1 MSPKILKIKTYKI
14 KHRVIWGFNP
24 VTRVKSS
31 KKVYSRKNYK
41 VPSVSENMG

>member
-1 MSPKILKIKTYKI
+1 MSKKTLKIKVSEI
-14 KHRVIWGFNP
+14 KSRVTWGFNP

-41 VPSVSENMG
+41 MPNY

>member
-1 MSPKILKIKTYKI
+1 MSKKILKIKTSKI
-14 KHRVIWGFNP
+14 KNRITWGFSP

-41 VPSVSENMG
+41 ISLN